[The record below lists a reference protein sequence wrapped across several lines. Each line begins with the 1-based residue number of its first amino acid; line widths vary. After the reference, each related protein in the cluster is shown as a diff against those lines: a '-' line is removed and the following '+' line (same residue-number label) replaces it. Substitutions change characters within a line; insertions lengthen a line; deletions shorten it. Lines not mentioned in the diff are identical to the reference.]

1 MKKIAFHIEKGG
13 TGKTTMAGNVGFELA
28 AYGKTLLVDG
38 DPQGNLTSWYHA
50 EAIEYDLADVLQQK
64 AKLSDAIIEI
74 RKNLFLLP
82 TIAIGG
88 TLESWVDNNQ
98 GAASDAIGYL
108 LEDCAAEGFNTVVFD
123 LGPGISDFERSILAR
138 MDEVIGVTSAEYFSA
153 DGIQIYE
160 HELRNLLETRRAQF
174 IANKLV
180 INRFYRGYAQ
190 HDATVRDIE
199 ESSYIVFKVG
209 QSTAISDC
217 VPAHQSLFEY
227 DPGNKYTSEIQR
239 LAQAVYEHASA

>member
-1 MKKIAFHIEKGG
+1 MRKIAFHIEKGG
-13 TGKTTMAGNVGFELA
+13 TGKTTMAGNVGYELA
-28 AYGKTLLVDG
+28 HYGKTLLIDG
-38 DPQGNLTSWYHA
+38 DPQGNLTSWYHP

-64 AKLSDAIIEI
+64 ARLSEAAIQI
-74 RKNLFLLP
+74 RDPLFLLP

-88 TLESWVDNNQ
+88 TLKSWADSNQ

-108 LEDCAAEGFNTVVFD
+108 LDDCAAEGFSTVVFD
-123 LGPGISDFERSILAR
+123 LGPGISDFERSILSR

-153 DGIQIYE
+153 DGIEIFE
-160 HELRNLLETRRAQF
+160 HELKNIIDTRRAQF

-180 INRFYRGYAQ
+180 INRFYLRYAQ
-190 HDATVRDIE
+190 HNANMRDIE
-199 ESSYIVFKVG
+199 ESAYILFKIG

-227 DPGNKYTSEIQR
+227 DPGNRYTSEIQR
-239 LAQAVYEHASA
+239 LAKAVLE